1 MRLAAHHG
9 FGLPLWCTGARGGG
23 EAHLSRYLHLTLA
36 TPQLGRGQSGRSS
49 SRHRS
54 PGDRYGLRH
63 RRREGSGVSQGSQRG
78 TESGTLCSWPL
89 LPCKTRRRRQALES
103 SLSPRPRG
111 AESLRTAGGGGG
123 GDLGRLRNCPLP
135 GRLPLARFFGP
146 AGAGLNSLHVNP
158 RRAGG
163 QSRDRGPG
171 DRPDRSQTARRGK
184 AGAALPSSPA
194 SGVQGLEA
202 EQAER

>member
-9 FGLPLWCTGARGGG
+9 AGLLLWCTGARGGG

-36 TPQLGRGQSGRSS
+36 TPQLGRGQSGQSS

-78 TESGTLCSWPL
+78 TESGTLCSQPL
-89 LPCKTRRRRQALES
+89 LPCKTS
-103 SLSPRPRG
+103 
-111 AESLRTAGGGGG
+111 
-123 GDLGRLRNCPLP
+123 
-135 GRLPLARFFGP
+135 RLPLARFFGP
-146 AGAGLNSLHVNP
+146 EGAGLNSLHVNP

-171 DRPDRSQTARRGK
+171 DRPGRSQTAR
-184 AGAALPSSPA
+184 GAALPPSPA